1 MAGARRPD
9 ERGRSDLVDGVS
21 GGSNAGSAESPDAWS
36 EENRETHAGATDHPK
51 PRLGAGRN
59 ARQPGEF
66 DKRAWKQVF
75 WQVWNGI
82 YEDHLSI
89 IAAGVAFFGMLA
101 VIPSIAAL
109 IAIFGIFAD
118 PVAVSQNLERIR
130 PVLPGD
136 VYGLMEGQVDRLLG
150 AGTSSLGLAS
160 VIAFGIAL
168 WSSRAGVSALMEGLN
183 IVYRERDTRNI
194 VWQYL
199 SSLILTV
206 IVLAMAIM
214 ALVVVVALPAV
225 LTFFNFDTLGVVG
238 IWLARVLPLIVLGFA
253 VVFVIGVLYRMG
265 PHRAPARKRWISPGA
280 LLATISWVI
289 ASYLLSTYISR
300 FANFNETY
308 GSLGAI
314 VAMLLWLYLSAFV
327 VLLGAKLNAEM
338 ELRTEHDTTTG
349 PPRPMGERGAYVADH
364 VA

>member
-1 MAGARRPD
+1 
-9 ERGRSDLVDGVS
+9 LVDGAS
-21 GGSNAGSAESPDAWS
+21 GEAETGSTEAPDAWS
-36 EENRETHAGATDHPK
+36 EENRETHPGAIDHPK
-51 PRLGAGRN
+51 PRAGAGRD
-59 ARQPGEF
+59 ARQPGDF
-66 DKRAWKQVF
+66 DRRAWKHVF

-101 VIPSIAAL
+101 VVPSIAAL
-109 IAIFGIFAD
+109 IAIFGLFAN

-136 VYGLMEGQVDRLLG
+136 VYALLETQVDRLLG
-150 AGTSSLGLAS
+150 TDSSSLGLAS
-160 VIAFGIAL
+160 LIALGLAL

-199 SSLILTV
+199 SSLVLTV
-206 IVLAMAIM
+206 IVLAMAIV
-214 ALVVVVALPAV
+214 ALIVVVALPAV
-225 LTFFNFDTLGVVG
+225 LAFFNFDTLGVVG
-238 IWLARVLPLIVLGFA
+238 IWLARVLPLLVLGFA
-253 VVFVIGVLYRMG
+253 VVFVIGVVYRLG

-289 ASYLLSTYISR
+289 TSYLLSTYISR
-300 FANFNETY
+300 FGNFNETY

-314 VAMLLWLYLSAFV
+314 VALLLWLYVSAFV

>member
-1 MAGARRPD
+1 MGLVNGAPA
-9 ERGRSDLVDGVS
+9 EKE
-21 GGSNAGSAESPDAWS
+21 AGSTEVPDAWTD
-36 EENRETHAGATDHPK
+36 ENRESHPDASETPK
-51 PRLGAGRN
+51 GRAAAGRG
-59 ARQPGEF
+59 ARQPGQF
-66 DKRAWKQVF
+66 DRRAWIEVVLR
-75 WQVWNGI
+75 VWNGI
-82 YEDHLSI
+82 GEDHLSI

-101 VIPSIAAL
+101 VVPSIAAL

-118 PVAVSQNLERIR
+118 PVAVSQNLDRIR

-136 VYGLMEGQVDRLLG
+136 VYGLLVTQVDRLLG
-150 AGTSSLGLAS
+150 AGTSQLGIASLIAVGL
-160 VIAFGIAL
+160 AL
-168 WSSRAGVSALMEGLN
+168 WSSRAGVGALIEGLN

-199 SSLILTV
+199 SSLILTI
-206 IVLAMAIM
+206 IVLAMAIA
-214 ALVVVVALPAV
+214 ALIVVVALPAV
-225 LTFFNFDTLGVVG
+225 LAFFNFDMLGGFG
-238 IWLARVLPLIVLGFA
+238 IWLARVLPLLVLGVA
-253 VVFVIGVLYRMG
+253 VVFVIGVLFRMG

-280 LLATISWVI
+280 LLATMSWVL

-314 VAMLLWLYLSAFV
+314 VALLLWLYVTAFV
-327 VLLGAKLNAEM
+327 VLLGAKMNAEM